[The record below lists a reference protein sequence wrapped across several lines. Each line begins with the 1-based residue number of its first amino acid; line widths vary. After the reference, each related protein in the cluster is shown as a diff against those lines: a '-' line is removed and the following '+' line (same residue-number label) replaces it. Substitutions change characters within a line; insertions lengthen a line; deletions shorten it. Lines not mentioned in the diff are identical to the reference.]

1 MAKLGF
7 IGAGTITDAVVQGL
21 HAAGNTKHDIHLS
34 PRSEARSRALAARY
48 ERVIREDS
56 NEAVVAES
64 DIVFLAVRP
73 QQMPELVG
81 LRFRAEQT
89 VVSFLAGTPIDQ
101 LLPFVAPAAR
111 LVRVVPL
118 PCIGL
123 GQGPILMMPSD
134 PTVEALFG
142 KLGDLIVLTDE
153 ANFASVSA
161 ITGLMSS
168 HFELQN
174 VALDWLKTQSV
185 PEGQAALYI
194 RSLFAGLG
202 AIGLAAD
209 RAGRSIDVAEYETR
223 GRLNEAGRAHL
234 GSRCGGRKPF
244 RRAAPGGSDCTRAEP
259 QCAARHHGRTD
270 SGARGRGDAKGPSA
284 HPPARRG

>member
-1 MAKLGF
+1 MARLGF

-56 NEAVVAES
+56 NEAVVAKS

-101 LLPFVAPAAR
+101 LRPFVAPAAR

-174 VALDWLKTQSV
+174 VALDWLKTQEV
-185 PEGQAALYI
+185 PDGQAALYV
-194 RSLFAGLG
+194 RSFFAGLG
-202 AIGLAAD
+202 TIGLAAG
-209 RAGRSIDVAEYETR
+209 RAGQSIDVAGYETR
-223 GRLNEAGRAHL
+223 GGLNEACRIQLSRAGWFGQVNEAL
-234 GSRCGGRKPF
+234 
-244 RRAAPGGSDCTRAEP
+244 RAIRA
-259 QCAARHHGRTD
+259 
-270 SGARGRGDAKGPSA
+270 RGDALSEAAKTG
-284 HPPARRG
+284 

>member
-1 MAKLGF
+1 MVSLGF
-7 IGAGTITDAVVQGL
+7 IGAGAITEAVVQGL
-21 HAAGNTKHDIHLS
+21 HAAGNAANEIHLS

-48 ERVIREDS
+48 ERVVREDS
-56 NEAVVAES
+56 NAAVVAKS

-89 VVSFLAGTPIDQ
+89 VVSFLAGTPINQ
-101 LLPFVAPAAR
+101 LRAFVAPAVR
-111 LVRVVPL
+111 LIRVVPL

-123 GQGPILMMPSD
+123 RQGPILMTPSD
-134 PTVEALFG
+134 PTVEALFD

-174 VALDWLKTQSV
+174 VALDWLKSQKI
-185 PEGQAALYI
+185 PDAQAGLYV
-194 RSLFAGLG
+194 RSFFAGLG
-202 AIGLAAD
+202 AIGLAAG
-209 RAGRSIDVAEYETR
+209 RAGQSIDVADYETR
-223 GRLNEAGRAHL
+223 GGLNEACRNQL
-234 GSRCGGRKPF
+234 
-244 RRAAPGGSDCTRAEP
+244 
-259 QCAARHHGRTD
+259 
-270 SGARGRGDAKGPSA
+270 SGAGWFGQVNEALWAIQARGDVLSGATKTG
-284 HPPARRG
+284 

>member
-1 MAKLGF
+1 MVSLGF
-7 IGAGTITDAVVQGL
+7 IGAGAITDAVVQGL
-21 HAAGNTKHDIHLS
+21 HAANNAGHEIHLS

-48 ERVIREDS
+48 ERVVREDS
-56 NEAVVAES
+56 NAAVVAKS

-101 LLPFVAPAAR
+101 LRPFVAPAAR

-123 GQGPILMMPSD
+123 RQGPILMMPSD
-134 PTVEALFG
+134 PTVEALFD

-153 ANFASVSA
+153 ANFASVSV

-174 VALDWLKTQSV
+174 VVLYWLKTQKV
-185 PEGQAALYI
+185 PDAQAALYVRSFFCWTRCYRTRRRPRRTI
-194 RSLFAGLG
+194 DRCRGLRDPRRLERSLQ
-202 AIGLAAD
+202 
-209 RAGRSIDVAEYETR
+209 
-223 GRLNEAGRAHL
+223 N
-234 GSRCGGRKPF
+234 
-244 RRAAPGGSDCTRAEP
+244 
-259 QCAARHHGRTD
+259 
-270 SGARGRGDAKGPSA
+270 SA
-284 HPPARRG
+284 QRRGLVRENQRGAMGDPGTWGCVV

>member
-1 MAKLGF
+1 MGAGNEDCSPMARLGF
-7 IGAGTITDAVVQGL
+7 IGTGTITDAVVQGL

-56 NEAVVAES
+56 NEAVVAKS

-101 LLPFVAPAAR
+101 LRPFVAPAAR
-111 LVRVVPL
+111 LVRVLPL

-142 KLGDLIVLTDE
+142 KLGDLSVLTDE

-174 VALDWLKTQSV
+174 VALDWLKTQEV
-185 PEGQAALYI
+185 PDGQAALYV
-194 RSLFAGLG
+194 RSFFAGLG
-202 AIGLAAD
+202 AIGLAAG
-209 RAGRSIDVAEYETR
+209 RAGQSIDYETR
-223 GRLNEAGRAHL
+223 GGLNEACRIQL
-234 GSRCGGRKPF
+234 
-244 RRAAPGGSDCTRAEP
+244 
-259 QCAARHHGRTD
+259 
-270 SGARGRGDAKGPSA
+270 SGAGWFGQVNEALRAIRARGDALSEATKTG
-284 HPPARRG
+284 

>member
-1 MAKLGF
+1 MASLGF
-7 IGAGTITDAVVQGL
+7 IGTGAITDAVVQGL
-21 HAAGNTKHDIHLS
+21 HAAGNTKHEIHLS

-56 NEAVVAES
+56 NEAVVAKS

-73 QQMPELVG
+73 QQMPALVG

-89 VVSFLAGTPIDQ
+89 VVSFLAGAPIDQ
-101 LLPFVAPAAR
+101 LRPFVAPAAR

-118 PCIGL
+118 LCIGL

-174 VALDWLKTQSV
+174 VALDWLKTQKV
-185 PEGQAALYI
+185 PDGQAALYV
-194 RSLFAGLG
+194 RSFFAGLG
-202 AIGLAAD
+202 AIGLAAG
-209 RAGRSIDVAEYETR
+209 RAGQSIDVADYETR
-223 GRLNEAGRAHL
+223 GGLNEACRIQL
-234 GSRCGGRKPF
+234 
-244 RRAAPGGSDCTRAEP
+244 
-259 QCAARHHGRTD
+259 
-270 SGARGRGDAKGPSA
+270 SGAGWFGQVNEALRAIRARGDALSEATKTG
-284 HPPARRG
+284 

>member
-1 MAKLGF
+1 M
-7 IGAGTITDAVVQGL
+7 
-21 HAAGNTKHDIHLS
+21 S
-34 PRSEARSRALAARY
+34 
-48 ERVIREDS
+48 
-56 NEAVVAES
+56 
-64 DIVFLAVRP
+64 
-73 QQMPELVG
+73 ELVG

-89 VVSFLAGTPIDQ
+89 VVSFLAGTPINQ
-101 LLPFVAPAAR
+101 LRPFVAPAAR

-174 VALDWLKTQSV
+174 VALDWLKTQEV
-185 PEGQAALYI
+185 PDGQAALYV
-194 RSLFAGLG
+194 RSFFAGLG
-202 AIGLAAD
+202 AIGLAAG
-209 RAGRSIDVAEYETR
+209 RAGQPIDVADYETR
-223 GRLNEAGRAHL
+223 GGLNEACRIQLSDAGWFGQVDEALRAIQ
-234 GSRCGGRKPF
+234 
-244 RRAAPGGSDCTRAEP
+244 A
-259 QCAARHHGRTD
+259 
-270 SGARGRGDAKGPSA
+270 RGDALSEATKTG
-284 HPPARRG
+284 

>member
-1 MAKLGF
+1 MASLGF
-7 IGAGTITDAVVQGL
+7 IGAGAITDAVVQGL

-56 NEAVVAES
+56 NEAVVAKS

-73 QQMPELVG
+73 QQMPELTG

-101 LLPFVAPAAR
+101 LRPFVAPAVR
-111 LVRVVPL
+111 LVRVAPL

-123 GQGPILMMPSD
+123 RQGPILMTPSD
-134 PTVEALFG
+134 PTVEALFD

-153 ANFASVSA
+153 AKFASLSA

-174 VALDWLKTQSV
+174 VAINWLRTQKV
-185 PEGQAALYI
+185 PDAQAALYV
-194 RSLFAGLG
+194 RSFFAGLG
-202 AIGLAAD
+202 AIGLAAG
-209 RAGRSIDVAEYETR
+209 RAGQAIDVADYETR
-223 GRLNEAGRAHL
+223 GGLNEACRIEL
-234 GSRCGGRKPF
+234 
-244 RRAAPGGSDCTRAEP
+244 
-259 QCAARHHGRTD
+259 
-270 SGARGRGDAKGPSA
+270 SGAGWFEKINEALWAIQARGDALSEVTKTG
-284 HPPARRG
+284 

>member
-1 MAKLGF
+1 MARLGF

-21 HAAGNTKHDIHLS
+21 HAAGNAKHDIHLS

-56 NEAVVAES
+56 NEAVAAKS

-101 LLPFVAPAAR
+101 LRPFVAPAAR

-174 VALDWLKTQSV
+174 VALDWLKTQEV
-185 PEGQAALYI
+185 PDGQAALYV
-194 RSLFAGLG
+194 RSFFAGLG
-202 AIGLAAD
+202 AIGLAAG
-209 RAGRSIDVAEYETR
+209 RAGQSIDVANYETR
-223 GRLNEAGRAHL
+223 GGLNEACRIQL
-234 GSRCGGRKPF
+234 
-244 RRAAPGGSDCTRAEP
+244 
-259 QCAARHHGRTD
+259 
-270 SGARGRGDAKGPSA
+270 SGAGWFGQVNEALRAIRARGDALSEATNTG
-284 HPPARRG
+284 

>member
-56 NEAVVAES
+56 NEAVVAKS

-101 LLPFVAPAAR
+101 LRPFVAPAAR

-194 RSLFAGLG
+194 RSFFAGLG

-209 RAGRSIDVAEYETR
+209 RAGRSINVAEYETR
-223 GRLNEAGRAHL
+223 GGLNEACRVQL
-234 GSRCGGRKPF
+234 
-244 RRAAPGGSDCTRAEP
+244 
-259 QCAARHHGRTD
+259 
-270 SGARGRGDAKGPSA
+270 SGAGWFGQVNEALRTIRARGDALSEATKTG
-284 HPPARRG
+284 

>member
-1 MAKLGF
+1 MGAGNEDCSPMARLGF

-56 NEAVVAES
+56 NEAVVAKS

-101 LLPFVAPAAR
+101 LRPFVAPAAR

-174 VALDWLKTQSV
+174 VALDWLKTQEV
-185 PEGQAALYI
+185 PDGQAALYV
-194 RSLFAGLG
+194 RSFFAGLG
-202 AIGLAAD
+202 AIGLAAG
-209 RAGRSIDVAEYETR
+209 RAGQSIDVADYETR
-223 GRLNEAGRAHL
+223 GGLNEACRIQL
-234 GSRCGGRKPF
+234 
-244 RRAAPGGSDCTRAEP
+244 
-259 QCAARHHGRTD
+259 
-270 SGARGRGDAKGPSA
+270 SGAGWFGQVNEALRAIRARGDALSEATKTG
-284 HPPARRG
+284 

>member
-1 MAKLGF
+1 MGTGNEDCSPMARLGF
-7 IGAGTITDAVVQGL
+7 IGTGTITDAVVQGL

-56 NEAVVAES
+56 NEAVVAKS

-101 LLPFVAPAAR
+101 LRPFVAPAAR

-174 VALDWLKTQSV
+174 VALDWLKTQEV
-185 PEGQAALYI
+185 PDGQAALYV
-194 RSLFAGLG
+194 RSFFAGLG
-202 AIGLAAD
+202 AIGLAAG
-209 RAGRSIDVAEYETR
+209 RAGQSIDVADYETR
-223 GRLNEAGRAHL
+223 GGLNEACRIQL
-234 GSRCGGRKPF
+234 
-244 RRAAPGGSDCTRAEP
+244 
-259 QCAARHHGRTD
+259 
-270 SGARGRGDAKGPSA
+270 SGAGWFGQVNEALRAIRARGDALSEATKTG
-284 HPPARRG
+284 

>member
-1 MAKLGF
+1 MARLGF

-56 NEAVVAES
+56 NEAVVAKS

-101 LLPFVAPAAR
+101 LRPFVAPAPR
-111 LVRVVPL
+111 LVRVLPL

-134 PTVEALFG
+134 PTVEAMFG

-174 VALDWLKTQSV
+174 VALDWLKTQEV
-185 PEGQAALYI
+185 PDGQAALYV
-194 RSLFAGLG
+194 RSFFAGLG
-202 AIGLAAD
+202 TIGLAAG
-209 RAGRSIDVAEYETR
+209 RAGQSIDVAGYETR
-223 GRLNEAGRAHL
+223 GGLNEACRIQLSRAGWFGQVNEAL
-234 GSRCGGRKPF
+234 
-244 RRAAPGGSDCTRAEP
+244 RAIRA
-259 QCAARHHGRTD
+259 
-270 SGARGRGDAKGPSA
+270 RGDALSEAAKTG
-284 HPPARRG
+284 

>member
-1 MAKLGF
+1 MASLGF
-7 IGAGTITDAVVQGL
+7 IGTGAITDAVVQGL
-21 HAAGNTKHDIHLS
+21 NAAGNTEHDIHLS

-48 ERVIREDS
+48 ERVIREET
-56 NEAVVAES
+56 NAAVVAKS

-81 LRFRAEQT
+81 LRFRAEQI

-101 LLPFVAPAAR
+101 LRPFVAPAAR

-174 VALDWLKTQSV
+174 VALDWLKTQEV
-185 PEGQAALYI
+185 PDGQAALYV
-194 RSLFAGLG
+194 RSFFAGLG
-202 AIGLAAD
+202 AIGLAAG
-209 RAGRSIDVAEYETR
+209 RAGQSIDVANYETR
-223 GRLNEAGRAHL
+223 GGLNEACRIQL
-234 GSRCGGRKPF
+234 
-244 RRAAPGGSDCTRAEP
+244 
-259 QCAARHHGRTD
+259 
-270 SGARGRGDAKGPSA
+270 SGAGWFGQVNEALRAIRARGDALSEATNTG
-284 HPPARRG
+284 

>member
-1 MAKLGF
+1 MVSLGF
-7 IGAGTITDAVVQGL
+7 IGGGAITDAVVQGL
-21 HAAGNTKHDIHLS
+21 HAAGNAGHEIHLS

-48 ERVIREDS
+48 ESVIREDS
-56 NEAVVAES
+56 NAAVVAKS

-101 LLPFVAPAAR
+101 LRPFVAPAAR
-111 LVRVVPL
+111 LVRVEPL
-118 PCIGL
+118 PCIRL
-123 GQGPILMMPSD
+123 GQGPILMTPSD
-134 PTVEALFG
+134 PTVEALFD

-174 VALDWLKTQSV
+174 VALDWLKSQKI
-185 PEGQAALYI
+185 PDAQAGLYV
-194 RSLFAGLG
+194 RSFFAGLG
-202 AIGLAAD
+202 AIGLAAG
-209 RAGRSIDVAEYETR
+209 RAGQSIDVADYETR
-223 GRLNEAGRAHL
+223 GGLNEACRNQL
-234 GSRCGGRKPF
+234 
-244 RRAAPGGSDCTRAEP
+244 
-259 QCAARHHGRTD
+259 
-270 SGARGRGDAKGPSA
+270 SGAGWFGQVNEALWAIQARGDVLSGATKTG
-284 HPPARRG
+284 

>member
-1 MAKLGF
+1 MASLGF
-7 IGAGTITDAVVQGL
+7 IGAGAITDAVVQGL

-56 NEAVVAES
+56 NEAVVAKS

-73 QQMPELVG
+73 QMPELTG

-101 LLPFVAPAAR
+101 LRPFVAPAAR

-118 PCIGL
+118 PCIRL

-134 PTVEALFG
+134 PTIEALFD

-153 ANFASVSA
+153 ASFASVFA
-161 ITGLMSS
+161 ISGLMSS
-168 HFELQN
+168 HFQLQN
-174 VALDWLKTQSV
+174 VALDWLKTQKV
-185 PEGQAALYI
+185 PDEQAALYV
-194 RSLFAGLG
+194 RSFFAGLG
-202 AIGLAAD
+202 AIGVAVG
-209 RAGRSIDVAEYETR
+209 RAGQSIDVADYETR
-223 GRLNEAGRAHL
+223 GGLNEACRIQL
-234 GSRCGGRKPF
+234 
-244 RRAAPGGSDCTRAEP
+244 
-259 QCAARHHGRTD
+259 
-270 SGARGRGDAKGPSA
+270 SGAGWFGQVNEALRAIRARGDALSEATKTG
-284 HPPARRG
+284 

>member
-101 LLPFVAPAAR
+101 LRPFVAPAAR

-168 HFELQN
+168 HFELQS
-174 VALDWLKTQSV
+174 VALDWLKTQEV
-185 PEGQAALYI
+185 PDGQAALYV
-194 RSLFAGLG
+194 RSFFAGLG
-202 AIGLAAD
+202 AIGLAAC
-209 RAGRSIDVAEYETR
+209 RAGQSIDVAGYETR
-223 GRLNEAGRAHL
+223 GGLNEACRIQL
-234 GSRCGGRKPF
+234 
-244 RRAAPGGSDCTRAEP
+244 
-259 QCAARHHGRTD
+259 
-270 SGARGRGDAKGPSA
+270 SGAGWFGQVNEALRAIRARGDALSEAAKTG
-284 HPPARRG
+284 

>member
-1 MAKLGF
+1 MVSLGF
-7 IGAGTITDAVVQGL
+7 IGAGAITDAVVQGL
-21 HAAGNTKHDIHLS
+21 HAAGNAGHEIHLS

-48 ERVIREDS
+48 ESVIREDS
-56 NEAVVAES
+56 NAAVVAKS

-101 LLPFVAPAAR
+101 LRPFVAPAAR
-111 LVRVVPL
+111 LDRVVPL
-118 PCIGL
+118 PCIRL
-123 GQGPILMMPSD
+123 GQGPILMTPSD
-134 PTVEALFG
+134 PTVEALFD

-174 VALDWLKTQSV
+174 VALDWLKSQKI
-185 PEGQAALYI
+185 PDAQAGLYV
-194 RSLFAGLG
+194 RSFFAGLG
-202 AIGLAAD
+202 AIGLAAG
-209 RAGRSIDVAEYETR
+209 RAGQSIDVADYETR
-223 GRLNEAGRAHL
+223 GGLNEACRNQL
-234 GSRCGGRKPF
+234 
-244 RRAAPGGSDCTRAEP
+244 
-259 QCAARHHGRTD
+259 
-270 SGARGRGDAKGPSA
+270 SGAGWFGQVNEALWAIQARGDALSGATKTG
-284 HPPARRG
+284 

>member
-1 MAKLGF
+1 MGAGNEDCSPMARLGF

-56 NEAVVAES
+56 NEAVVAKS

-101 LLPFVAPAAR
+101 LRPFVAPAAR

-123 GQGPILMMPSD
+123 GEGPILMMPSD

-174 VALDWLKTQSV
+174 VALDWLKTQEV
-185 PEGQAALYI
+185 PDGQAALYV
-194 RSLFAGLG
+194 RSFFAGLG
-202 AIGLAAD
+202 AIGLAAG
-209 RAGRSIDVAEYETR
+209 RAGQSIDVADYETR
-223 GRLNEAGRAHL
+223 GGLNEACRIQLSNAGWFRQVNEALRAIR
-234 GSRCGGRKPF
+234 S
-244 RRAAPGGSDCTRAEP
+244 
-259 QCAARHHGRTD
+259 
-270 SGARGRGDAKGPSA
+270 RGDALSEATKTG
-284 HPPARRG
+284 